1 MFGHR
6 CEGNATNAGGDASS
20 DFTKKNDGKQKS
32 AAKRGCFC
40 ATNRNA
46 PTLRSVFDGKRVN
59 LGKRRRRLHDQAA
72 KKTKTPNPHPS
83 SAALDRDSDGQIL
96 PKRKKVV
103 HSQIGRFTP
112 SCAQPVQFPNPRLKQ
127 QTRLAR
133 ASRNKSVPKPKKA
146 IAQSV
151 ARADRLQ
158 RRKTKQRN
166 AKEAPASKNAAKP
179 QRRFQPQPPCC
190 GSLKMRHM
198 DASKV
203 ALSAFRRRFGHIC
216 ERNADK

>member
-96 PKRKKVV
+96 PKRKKVA

-133 ASRNKSVPKPKKA
+133 ASRNKSVPKPKK
-146 IAQSV
+146 QLR
-151 ARADRLQ
+151 RALRAPTGSNGGKQ
-158 RRKTKQRN
+158 NNETRKKRRHPKTPQNRGADFSPN
-166 AKEAPASKNAAKP
+166 RHAA
-179 QRRFQPQPPCC
+179 
-190 GSLKMRHM
+190 
-198 DASKV
+198 A
-203 ALSAFRRRFGHIC
+203 A
-216 ERNADK
+216 